1 MSIKR
6 LGVARPQAN
15 EDTLLSDVNMPYFA
29 SVIATNLSQT
39 ETANLTIYAKQPDDT
54 ELQNAYIV
62 YNFPLKPFNTLETNR
77 FALNTGDELWV
88 NTSIE
93 DVSFFAEGIPQPI
106 VQLRYTNGT
115 IAQRPP
121 NPIPGDLFFDTTGKT
136 FNMYAG
142 EEEGWQGILPST
154 GYNSVD
160 GGNAFSTYEN
170 VVGDS

>member
-39 ETANLTIYAKQPDDT
+39 ETANLTIYAKQPGGS

-62 YNFPLKPFNTLETNR
+62 FNFPLKPFNTLETNR
-77 FALNTGDELWV
+77 FALNTLDELWV
-88 NTSIE
+88 KTSIE

-106 VQLRYTNGT
+106 VELRYTNGT
-115 IAQRPP
+115 SSDRPP
-121 NPIPGDLFFDTTGKT
+121 NPTPGDLFFDTTAGT
-136 FNMYAG
+136 FNMYV
-142 EEEGWQGILPST
+142 EDEGWQGILPST

>member
-29 SVIATNLSQT
+29 SVIATNLSET
-39 ETANLTIYAKQPDDT
+39 ETANLTIYAKQPDGT

-62 YNFPLKPFNTLETNR
+62 FNFPLKPFNTLETNR
-77 FALNTGDELWV
+77 FALNTADEIWV

-106 VQLRYTNGT
+106 VELRYTNG
-115 IAQRPP
+115 IASQRPP
-121 NPIPGDLFFDTTGKT
+121 NPTAGDLFFDTISGT
-136 FNMYAG
+136 FNIYAG
-142 EEEGWQGILPST
+142 EEGWQGILPST

-170 VVGDS
+170 VVGG